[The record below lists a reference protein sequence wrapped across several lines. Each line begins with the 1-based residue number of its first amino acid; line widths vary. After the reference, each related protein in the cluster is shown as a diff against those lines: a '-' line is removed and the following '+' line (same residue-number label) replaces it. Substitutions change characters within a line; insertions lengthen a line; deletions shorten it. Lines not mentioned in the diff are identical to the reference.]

1 MTTPLRA
8 GLVGTGHWAQTAH
21 APALASADGLSFT
34 AVWGRNRAAAQA
46 LAGRHDAAA
55 YTDLAAFLDAVD
67 LVAFSVP
74 PGVQSDLARQAAQ
87 AGKHLLLEKPVA
99 LTVPAA
105 DALADA
111 VAAAGVASVV
121 FFTARFEPEV
131 RAWLARAAAAGPW
144 SGARAAWFGTALADG
159 DPFNTPWRHQ
169 KGGLWDLGPHIL
181 SLLWPTLGPVTA
193 VTADVGRADL
203 THLIFHHRDGATST
217 ASVTLSAPEAA
228 TVVEL
233 SLWGEAGRSAAPL
246 ADRDSVAALRLALT
260 ELAANARSGV
270 TDHPCDIRFGRDVVR
285 VLADAE
291 HQIESRPERQ
301 SSAVP

>member
-74 PGVQSDLARQAAQ
+74 PGVQSDLARQAAR

-105 DALADA
+105 DALAD
-111 VAAAGVASVV
+111 
-121 FFTARFEPEV
+121 
-131 RAWLARAAAAGPW
+131 
-144 SGARAAWFGTALADG
+144 
-159 DPFNTPWRHQ
+159 
-169 KGGLWDLGPHIL
+169 
-181 SLLWPTLGPVTA
+181 
-193 VTADVGRADL
+193 
-203 THLIFHHRDGATST
+203 
-217 ASVTLSAPEAA
+217 
-228 TVVEL
+228 
-233 SLWGEAGRSAAPL
+233 
-246 ADRDSVAALRLALT
+246 
-260 ELAANARSGV
+260 
-270 TDHPCDIRFGRDVVR
+270 
-285 VLADAE
+285 
-291 HQIESRPERQ
+291 
-301 SSAVP
+301 